1 MAGQTPIIIVAQAE
15 GGDALQQGVVVDEH
29 ATDAAHATGE
39 VHATE
44 EAHAEVFPP
53 FDPSTF
59 SSQLVWLAITF
70 AVLYIALS
78 RVALPRIGGIIDARK
93 ARIDGDLKEAERLQ
107 KETDKAVASY
117 EAALAE
123 ARKNAQAI
131 AEETRQ
137 SIRADIDGKRKVVET
152 DLSARLAEA
161 DGRIQQTKAAA
172 LGNVDAIAADTAQAL
187 VTQLAGAATDA
198 EIAAAVAEAK
208 GNV

>member
-93 ARIDGDLKEAERLQ
+93 ARIEGDLKEAERLRAQ
-107 KETDKAVASY
+107 TDKAVAAY
-117 EAALAE
+117 EAALAQ
-123 ARKNAQAI
+123 ARQDAGKI
-131 AEETRQ
+131 AEDTRQ
-137 SIRADIDGKRKVVET
+137 SIRADIEGKRAVVEK
-152 DLSARLAEA
+152 DLGTRMSEA
-161 DGRIQQTKAAA
+161 DARIQASKSAA
-172 LGNVDAIAADTAQAL
+172 LGSVDAIATETAQAL
-187 VTQLAGAATDA
+187 VAQLGGDA
-198 EIAAAVAEAK
+198 YEADVRAAVAEAK
-208 GNV
+208 GAL

>member
-1 MAGQTPIIIVAQAE
+1 MAGNSPTIIVAEASSA
-15 GGDALQQGVVVDEH
+15 DALQNGVVAEDANAAHGTAEGTH
-29 ATDAAHATGE
+29 AT
-39 VHATE
+39 TE
-44 EAHAEVFPP
+44 EHGEVFPP
-53 FDPSTF
+53 FDPSTV
-59 SSQLVWLAITF
+59 SSQLIWLAITF
-70 AVLYIALS
+70 AFLYVVLS
-78 RVALPRIGGIIDARK
+78 RMALPRIGGIIDARK

-161 DGRIQQTKAAA
+161 DSRIQQTKAAA